1 MNRSDNAKSV
11 SVLEVEDLTI
21 AYETRK
27 GDVEAVRGAS
37 FQVREGQT
45 VGLVGE

>member
-1 MNRSDNAKSV
+1 MNRSDNAKPV

-21 AYETRK
+21 AYETGR

-37 FQVREGQT
+37 FQVTEGET
-45 VGLVGE
+45 VGLV